1 LLWHSG
7 RGEHLRLETLAN
19 ECRDTPNP
27 RLIDPK
33 EKVAMNRLASL
44 IGWSLF
50 AAFASAQVTDPPQQ
64 TYPSKIALPQ
74 RGPNGQPANAY
85 VSAQP
90 GTVSEAVCR
99 VIAGVGPGTHNA
111 GSGTNIDKN
120 GLVLTC
126 AHVVGPRIGTKV
138 TLQFPNKKTAEGRI
152 KNIVGEVIAVSPH
165 DDLAAVAFDNSAEGI
180 LDVRIA
186 DETPKVNDDLWTI
199 GYPGNRGLTVRAG
212 KCAGYLCGYSEAVRD
227 VPVHWVAVN
236 CWIDH
241 GDSGGGVFT
250 ESGRLV
256 GVQANG
262 PGNQCY
268 ALNLNMVQSF
278 CQRLPQRPRNPE
290 GGCPG
295 GQCPQQPGGMSPT
308 PTNPKSEPAKPSPSS
323 PPPPTATPEISAQDL
338 AKIIAEAVRK
348 ELANLQLKPGK
359 DGANGKDG
367 APGSPGP
374 RGERGPAGK
383 DADPDALKALQARIE
398 AIEKALAAGGV
409 LRVRVAPSK

>member
-1 LLWHSG
+1 
-7 RGEHLRLETLAN
+7 
-19 ECRDTPNP
+19 
-27 RLIDPK
+27 
-33 EKVAMNRLASL
+33 MNRFTSL
-44 IGWSLF
+44 IVWSLF
-50 AAFASAQVTDPPQQ
+50 AGLAGAQTNDTPLHV
-64 TYPSKIALPQ
+64 YPATIALPL
-74 RGPNGQPANAY
+74 RDANDRPAEVHAT
-85 VSAQP
+85 AQP
-90 GTVSEAVCR
+90 GTVGEAVCR

-126 AHVVGPRIGTKV
+126 AHVVGPRVGAKI
-138 TLQFPNKKTAEGRI
+138 TLQFPNKNSADGRS
-152 KNIVGEVIAVSPH
+152 KNIIGEVVAASPH
-165 DDLAAVAFDNSAEGI
+165 DDLAAVAFDNAAEGI
-180 LDVRIA
+180 LAVRVA
-186 DETPKVNDDLWTI
+186 DESPKVNDDLWTI
-199 GYPGNRGLTVRAG
+199 GYPGNRGLTIRAG
-212 KCAGYLCGYSEAVRD
+212 KCAGYLSGYSDAVRD
-227 VPVHWVAVN
+227 APVHWLAVN

-250 ESGRLV
+250 SSGQLV

-278 CQRLPQRPRNPE
+278 CQRLPQRRPNPD

-295 GQCPQQPGGMSPT
+295 GQCPKQPGGLSPI
-308 PTNPKSEPAKPSPSS
+308 PTNPPPDIVKPVT
-323 PPPPTATPEISAQDL
+323 PPPAAPEISAQEL

-367 APGSPGP
+367 VPGP
-374 RGERGPAGK
+374 RGERGPAGPPGK
-383 DADPDALKALQARIE
+383 DADPAILNALQARVE

-409 LRVRVAPSK
+409 LRIRVAPR

>member
-1 LLWHSG
+1 MH
-7 RGEHLRLETLAN
+7 RF
-19 ECRDTPNP
+19 
-27 RLIDPK
+27 
-33 EKVAMNRLASL
+33 ASL
-44 IGWSLF
+44 IGWSLC
-50 AAFASAQVTDPPQQ
+50 AALASANAADLPQQ
-64 TYPSKIALPQ
+64 IYPSNIALPQ
-74 RGPNGQPANAY
+74 RGPNDRPAEAHAT
-85 VSAQP
+85 AQP

-111 GSGTNIDKN
+111 GSGTNIDKA

-126 AHVVGPRIGTKV
+126 AHVVGPRVGTKV
-138 TLQFPNKKTAEGRI
+138 VLQFPNKKTVEGRI
-152 KNIVGEVIAVSPH
+152 KNIIGEVIAASPR
-165 DDLAAVAFDNSAEGI
+165 DDLAAVAFDNSTEGI
-180 LDVRIA
+180 LAVRVA

-212 KCAGYLCGYSEAVRD
+212 KCAGYLSGYSEAVRD
-227 VPVHWVAVN
+227 APVHWVAVN

-250 ESGRLV
+250 ESGQLV

-278 CQRLPQRPRNPE
+278 CQRLPQRPRYPDGN
-290 GGCPG
+290 CPG
-295 GQCPQQPGGMSPT
+295 GQCPQQPGGLSPT
-308 PTNPKSEPAKPSPSS
+308 PTNPKPEPTKPTPSS
-323 PPPPTATPEISAQDL
+323 PPPPPATPEISAQDL

-359 DGANGKDG
+359 DGA
-367 APGSPGP
+367 PGSPGP

-383 DADPDALKALQARIE
+383 DADPAALNALQARVE

-409 LRVRVAPSK
+409 LRVRVAPK